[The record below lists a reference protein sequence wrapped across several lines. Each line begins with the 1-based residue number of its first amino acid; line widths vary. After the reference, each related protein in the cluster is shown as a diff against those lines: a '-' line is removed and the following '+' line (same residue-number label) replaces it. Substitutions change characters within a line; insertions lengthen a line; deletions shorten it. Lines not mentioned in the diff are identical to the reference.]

1 MRLLTSFTTF
11 EEFRSKA
18 PMFRNANIEVV
29 QGRGWGEPGHD
40 VIEIHLEPAFLEQ
53 KGNVIQRLVCMIFAP

>member
-1 MRLLTSFTTF
+1 
-11 EEFRSKA
+11 
-18 PMFRNANIEVV
+18 MFRNANIEVV

-40 VIEIHLEPAFLEQ
+40 VIEIHLEPEFLEQ